1 METQKRGAPSKV
13 NGGLTRVLYV
23 RATDDLIDALDKV
36 VEKERV
42 ARRGLAVSRADI
54 ARSLLYEALGM

>member
-1 METQKRGAPSKV
+1 M